1 MKNGQIPDHWQLWLW
16 IGIAALILAALA
28 RQSAIDTGSMS
39 TFNAN
44 LVFGGIIALFGLLY
58 LALHEFLTKK
68 FGTLIVSG
76 LETFFR
82 WLGLKEGQP
91 LQEISEPEP
100 IPLPTEPIQQLAQPI
115 EPPVPAETIE
125 SGIVKIET
133 PTPKKIVIDYEE
145 RKAQHKQ
152 KQEDRAYQKE
162 ENVIKYIG
170 YTLAPLVE
178 LNVLNKIIDA
188 VTAYI
193 HADGVPEFYDDEA
206 IELPD
211 TLTTMDMMHFG
222 WNIAKPFKKPNP
234 HTAHFLKQVFAQK
247 FKDVEVCTIERKLK
261 YQGSQGTIKINE
273 NVARFEIPSDGEDLD
288 TDAETTTV
296 KKTKTSK
303 STPKKETKSKKS
315 SNRANNL
322 NPAMIAAY
330 ADMDIQPYNFG
341 DNILED
347 DGYNDPMW

>member
-1 MKNGQIPDHWQLWLW
+1 MALDRL
-16 IGIAALILAALA
+16 AALILAALA
-28 RQSAIDTGSMS
+28 RQSAIDTGGMS

-68 FGTLIVSG
+68 FGILIVSG

-82 WLGLKEGQP
+82 WLGLKEVQP
-91 LQEISEPEP
+91 LQEITEPEP

-115 EPPVPAETIE
+115 EPPVAAETIE

-133 PTPKKIVIDYEE
+133 PTPRKIVIDYEE

-193 HADGVPEFYDDEA
+193 HTEGVPEFYDDEA

-273 NVARFEIPSDGEDLD
+273 NVAHFEIPSDDEDLD
-288 TDAETTTV
+288 TDVETTTV

-322 NPAMIAAY
+322 NPAMAAAF
-330 ADMDIQPYNFG
+330 ADMELEPYCPG
-341 DNILED
+341 DNVLEVD
-347 DGYNDPMW
+347 DYNGSMW